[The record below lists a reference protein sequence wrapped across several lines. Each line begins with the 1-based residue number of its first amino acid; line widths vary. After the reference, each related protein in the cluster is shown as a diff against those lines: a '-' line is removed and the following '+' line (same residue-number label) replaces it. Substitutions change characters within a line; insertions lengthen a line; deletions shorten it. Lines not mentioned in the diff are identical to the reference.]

1 MMYGDMVPRG
11 TPPSTNILMVIFI
24 GLLLGAVSG
33 LAVYVPAMLMER
45 AAVFFERHVQIKVI
59 GQ

>member
-45 AAVFFERHVQIKVI
+45 AANFFEQHVQVKVI

>member
-1 MMYGDMVPRG
+1 
-11 TPPSTNILMVIFI
+11 MVIFI